1 MTAKH
6 SIQSALQQAYTQL
19 KDVSESAWLDAEVL
33 LCHCL
38 NKPRSYLKAWP
49 ETMLDSDINTHYQNL
64 IAQRLQHKPI
74 AYLTGTREF
83 WSRPFKVTEDVL
95 IPRPDTELLIEISL
109 PLIPQKDCRILD
121 LGTGSGIIA
130 ITLGLERPQATL
142 IATDKSEAALQVAKE
157 NADHLGANNIQF
169 RVSDWFSQLTTETF
183 DFILSNPPYINMRDK
198 HLLQGDVQHEPK
210 TALVAAQQGLADIL
224 AIVQQAPQHLNPGGH
239 LLIEH
244 GYDQQAAV
252 QHIFSQAG
260 FSTIQTHI
268 DLAGNPRITSGLWN
282 LS

>member
-6 SIQSALQQAYTQL
+6 SIQSTLQQAYNQL

-49 ETMLDSDINTHYQNL
+49 ETEIAANINARYQQL
-64 IAQRLQHKPI
+64 IAQRVQHKPV

-95 IPRPDTELLIEISL
+95 IPRPDTELLIEVSL

-130 ITLGLERPQATL
+130 VTLGLERPQATL

-169 RVSDWFSQLTTETF
+169 RVSDWFNQLATDTF
-183 DFILSNPPYINMRDK
+183 DFILSNPPYINTLDK

-244 GYDQQAAV
+244 GFDQQAAV

>member
-6 SIQSALQQAYTQL
+6 SIQSTLQQAYNQL

-49 ETMLDSDINTHYQNL
+49 ETELATNINARYQQL
-64 IAQRLQHKPI
+64 IAQRVQHKPV

-95 IPRPDTELLIEISL
+95 IPRPDTELLIEVSL

-130 ITLGLERPQATL
+130 VTLGLERPQATL

-169 RVSDWFSQLTTETF
+169 RVSDWFSQLATETF
-183 DFILSNPPYINMRDK
+183 DFILSNPPYINTRDK

-224 AIVQQAPQHLNPGGH
+224 TIVQQAPQHLNPGGH

-244 GYDQQAAV
+244 GFDQQAAV

>member
-6 SIQSALQQAYTQL
+6 SIQSTLQQAYNQL

-49 ETMLDSDINTHYQNL
+49 ETEIAANINARYQQL
-64 IAQRLQHKPI
+64 IAQRVQHKPV

-95 IPRPDTELLIEISL
+95 IPRPDTELLIEVSL

-130 ITLGLERPQATL
+130 VTLGLERPHATL

-169 RVSDWFSQLTTETF
+169 RVSDWFNQLATDTF
-183 DFILSNPPYINMRDK
+183 DFILSNPPYINTLDK

-244 GYDQQAAV
+244 GFDQQAAV